1 MLFDRSDHSVTAAIN
16 NAGIA
21 IGRKQIIAKYLDSGQ
36 LVAPFADLEAPC
48 TQRYYICKSL
58 EKYNPKADIFI
69 QWLKS
74 YVQ

>member
-48 TQRYYICKSL
+48 TQRYYFV
-58 EKYNPKADIFI
+58 NH
-69 QWLKS
+69 
-74 YVQ
+74 